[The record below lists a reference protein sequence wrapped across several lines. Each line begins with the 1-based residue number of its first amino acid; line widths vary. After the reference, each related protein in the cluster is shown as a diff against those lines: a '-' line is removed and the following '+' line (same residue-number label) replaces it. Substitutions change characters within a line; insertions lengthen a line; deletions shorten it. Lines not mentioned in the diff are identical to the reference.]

1 MLMKKLTENEQENRA
16 SAGEQTSI
24 DEGHDFW
31 LSYGSDSHYMKRRGY
46 AALKLADK
54 KITDEAI
61 RQAGA
66 SCLLNHLNMEINPI
80 LLPLVAW
87 ASAFHYK
94 NMDARFEEG

>member
-1 MLMKKLTENEQENRA
+1 
-16 SAGEQTSI
+16 
-24 DEGHDFW
+24 
-31 LSYGSDSHYMKRRGY
+31 MKRRGY

-54 KITDEAI
+54 KIIDEAI

-66 SCLLNHLNMEINPI
+66 SRLLNHINMEINPI

-94 NMDARFEEG
+94 NMDARVEEVQPFE